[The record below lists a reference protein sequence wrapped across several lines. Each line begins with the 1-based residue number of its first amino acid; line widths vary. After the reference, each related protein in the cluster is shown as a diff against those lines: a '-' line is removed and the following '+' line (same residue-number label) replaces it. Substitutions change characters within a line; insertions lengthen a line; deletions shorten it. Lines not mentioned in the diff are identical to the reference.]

1 MPTQLDILALEPFY
15 GGERRAM
22 LDNVMRCSRHRW
34 TLLKL
39 PPRRIERRLAAA
51 ANWFAEQIS
60 RHWSGKLDI
69 LFASEAINLAEL
81 YRLTPSLSKYPS
93 IIYFHD
99 NQLNAPASPRG
110 GPVDFIN
117 LLTASAATEVWF
129 NSYSHLKRF
138 LALAAKLVERHP
150 ELSSRNPMPQITAN
164 AQVMHPPMD
173 LGIVR
178 AREGKSLAASNA
190 RCAGHLHRN
199 PRRDLKL
206 LNDALAEL
214 ELRDENF
221 RLITVGPVDKLGER
235 WARRTISEKD
245 EQGQIA
251 GMLECGLIASAKRS
265 PAFDYLVTRGILA
278 GCRPVLPDSGVY
290 PELLPESV
298 HNMCLY
304 PMNDEPLADLLMFAM
319 EAGDSWR
326 APELPA
332 SLGRFDS
339 VTACRAIDDRLEQ
352 LAMAAENWEGVTKA
366 RRGDR
371 H

>member
-1 MPTQLDILALEPFY
+1 MSTQLDILALEPFY

-22 LDNVMRCSRHRW
+22 LDNIIRCSRHRW

-51 ANWFAEQIS
+51 ANWFAEHIS

-150 ELSSRNPMPQITAN
+150 ELSTRNPLPQITAN
-164 AQVMHPPMD
+164 AQVMNPPMD
-173 LGIVR
+173 LGFVKQV
-178 AREGKSLAASNA
+178 REGLSPA
-190 RCAGHLHRN
+190 
-199 PRRDLKL
+199 PTRDWRAIFIETRGADIKL

-245 EQGQIA
+245 EAGQIA
-251 GMLECGLIASAKRS
+251 CMLECGLIASAKRS
-265 PAFDYLVTRGILA
+265 PAFDYQVARGIQA
-278 GCRPVLPDSGVY
+278 GCRPVLPDTGVY

-319 EAGDSWR
+319 EAADSWR
-326 APELPA
+326 APELPG
-332 SLGRFDS
+332 SLDRFDS
-339 VTACRAIDDRLEQ
+339 VAACAAIDDRLEQ
-352 LAMAAENWEGVTKA
+352 LAMAAEIGNG
-366 RRGDR
+366 
-371 H
+371 